1 MEGFHRYHLV
11 MGFFCLFV
19 CSGKLAVFCNFL
31 TALKDKKSQKCCN
44 GFNVA

>member
-11 MGFFCLFV
+11 MGFFCVFV

-31 TALKDKKSQKCCN
+31 TVLKDKN
-44 GFNVA
+44 LRNAVMGLM